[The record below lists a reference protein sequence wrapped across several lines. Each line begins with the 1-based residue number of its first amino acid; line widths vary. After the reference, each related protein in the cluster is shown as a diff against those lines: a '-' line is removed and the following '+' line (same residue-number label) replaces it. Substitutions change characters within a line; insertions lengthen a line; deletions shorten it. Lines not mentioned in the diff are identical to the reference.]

1 MPAPDTP
8 EEILE
13 FNRRYHDATAAEYDG
28 KWGISFGAEGRAQ
41 VLGKVEKL
49 LGPRPGP
56 FGRSLEIGSG
66 TGYFTLNLMQDGV
79 IRSGVCT
86 DVSPG
91 MLEALSGNAERLG
104 LAVETVAC
112 DAAALPFGDAEFDLI
127 LATDVLEHIPRDD
140 VAAREL
146 RRVAAPGA
154 LLMVTV
160 PAYQW
165 LWSHHD
171 DSHHHQRRYTLPA
184 LRSRLAGAGWR
195 PVLQTYFNALLL
207 PPIAAVR
214 TFARGREGSDYE
226 LTEGPL
232 NRVLELPMRAEAAAI
247 GRGARFP
254 AGVSIGMVC
263 RPA

>member
-1 MPAPDTP
+1 VEDFVYQQLYDLEDGHWWFRGRRAVLWAMLRRVGVPSAPRVLDAGCGTGRN
-8 EEILE
+8 LAE
-13 FNRRYHDATAAEYDG
+13 FGALGTAAGVDPSPEAIAFCHRRG
-28 KWGISFGAEGRAQ
+28 
-41 VLGKVEKL
+41 LGEVREA
-49 LGPRPGP
+49 G
-56 FGRSLEIGSG
+56 LE
-66 TGYFTLNLMQDGV
+66 Q
-79 IRSGVCT
+79 
-86 DVSPG
+86 
-91 MLEALSGNAERLG
+91 
-104 LAVETVAC
+104 
-112 DAAALPFGDAEFDLI
+112 LPFGDAEFDLI